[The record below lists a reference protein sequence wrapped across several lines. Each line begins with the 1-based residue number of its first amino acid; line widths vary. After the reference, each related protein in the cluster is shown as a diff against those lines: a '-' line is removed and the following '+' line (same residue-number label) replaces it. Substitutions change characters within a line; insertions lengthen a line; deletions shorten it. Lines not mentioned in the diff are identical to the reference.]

1 MVPDRLLEGP
11 YRGITPFDKADR
23 LGESS
28 DVTGPEPI
36 RELWVAQLIN
46 R

>member
-1 MVPDRLLEGP
+1 MVLDRLLEGP
-11 YRGITPFDKADR
+11 RRGITPFDKADR
-23 LGESS
+23 PGESS

-36 RELWVAQLIN
+36 RQVWVAQLIN

>member
-1 MVPDRLLEGP
+1 MISDRLLEGTH
-11 YRGITPFDKADR
+11 RRITPFDQADR

-36 RELWVAQLIN
+36 RQVWVAQLVN